1 LLDKLPRANGE
12 FSDVRL
18 GSDRYANAKFL
29 VGDGSRPGGSRSLLR
44 HPPMRR

>member
-1 LLDKLPRANGE
+1 LHDKLARSDGE

-29 VGDGSRPGGSRSLLR
+29 VGDGLP
-44 HPPMRR
+44 RR